1 MRTVKLDSSFI
12 LLSAIFLLAAAGGLT
27 VIFAVRADP
36 LKEALS
42 GDRVVSTLFVI
53 EDGGK
58 PLSSFVLMYYP
69 ETARGAVFDV
79 PGSVGLIIQSL
90 NRVDSIDALY
100 APRRYGDFQR
110 EVGSLLGLDIAFRVI
125 LSVENLAGLVDLLEG
140 VELFVP
146 DPMAVYGA
154 GDPILLPSG
163 LVRLDGGKARLYAT
177 YELAEDDREDGVTR
191 RQRLFLAL
199 LKRLGERNEYLKGSE
214 VFPFFDSLIET
225 SVDGRTA
232 MRLFDAFA
240 ALDSDRIA
248 MQRVGGN
255 LREVSGKTL
264 LFPFYDGNLIK
275 EIVKQTLSSLV
286 RKSEGTITERVFTVE
301 VLNGTPSSGLARRT
315 AELLRGFGYDIIA
328 VSNADRNDHEKT
340 TVVDRSGY
348 EDMARIF
355 ADVIRCSN
363 IRSESRYQDSMD
375 LQNLEIR
382 ADFTIIIGKDF
393 NGRYV
398 VE

>member
-1 MRTVKLDSSFI
+1 MRSAKLDSSFI
-12 LLSAIFLLAAAGGLT
+12 LLAAIFLLAAGGGLT
-27 VIFAVRADP
+27 VFFAVRADP

-42 GDRVVSTLFVI
+42 GDRVITTLFVI

-58 PLSSFVLMYYP
+58 PLSSFVLLYYP

-90 NRVDSIDALY
+90 NRVDSIDTLY

-110 EVGSLLGLDIAFRVI
+110 EVGSLLGLEIAFSVV
-125 LSVENLAGLVDLLEG
+125 LSLDKLAGLVDLLEG

-146 DPMAVYGA
+146 DAIAIY
-154 GDPILLPSG
+154 DETTPILLPSG
-163 LVRLDGGKARLYAT
+163 LVRLDGAKARKFAT
-177 YELAEDDREDGVTR
+177 YELKEDDREDGVAR

-199 LKRLGERNEYLKGSE
+199 LKRLGERNEYLKGKD

-240 ALDSDRIA
+240 AMDSDRIF

-255 LREVSGKTL
+255 LRDVSGKPL

-275 EIVKQTLSSLV
+275 EIVNQALSSLV
-286 RKSEGTITERVFTVE
+286 RRSEGTITERVFTVE
-301 VLNGTPSSGLARRT
+301 VLNGTPSSGMARRT

-328 VSNADRNDHEKT
+328 VSNADRNDIEKT

-363 IRSESRYQDSMD
+363 IRSESRYRDSID
-375 LQNLEIR
+375 PQNLDIR